1 MTASGSTIFVIDD
14 DEAIRTSLSRTL
26 SKRGFDVLT
35 YDSAIAFLEEYD
47 PSLSGC
53 IILDHG
59 MPGMTGLEL
68 QAKLVATGFALPII
82 FVTGHGGVPESVQA
96 MKAGAVDFLEKPF
109 RTEVL
114 VERINTAIA
123 ANASTNALREKS
135 RSAREKLANL
145 TARELEIVEMIVS
158 NPSSTSSKEI
168 AIALDISPRTV
179 DHHRARILE
188 KVQIK
193 SIVELVDIALSAKL
207 YAKQQSDTAQ

>member
-35 YDSAIAFLEEYD
+35 YASAIAFLEDYD

>member
-26 SKRGFDVLT
+26 SMRGFDVLT
-35 YDSAIAFLEEYD
+35 YESAIAFLDDYD

-123 ANASTNALREKS
+123 ATASTNALREKS

-145 TARELEIVEMIVS
+145 TARELEIVELIVS

-193 SIVELVDIALSAKL
+193 SIVELVDIALAAKL
-207 YAKQQSDTAQ
+207 YAKPESDTAE